1 MAFDKHHSDPLT
13 LFIKKI
19 FRKVYTFQLTSDKT
33 AKDKEVNRK
42 NSNPRM
48 SKNQRNLNKRMKQ
61 LEEAKDK
68 KVQLK
73 KKIDEAAAKV
83 NFSRNSLAL

>member
-1 MAFDKHHSDPLT
+1 
-13 LFIKKI
+13 
-19 FRKVYTFQLTSDKT
+19 
-33 AKDKEVNRK
+33 
-42 NSNPRM
+42 M
-48 SKNQRNLNKRMKQ
+48 SKNERNLNKRMKQ